1 MSRKSLSPLWGLKLT
16 HVAASNDLRPCSM
29 TLRSLRASQKNMYC
43 GSSLLWHY
51 IQLRLS
57 TMLLLLSNCLLL
69 TLAYKSIKS
78 MLLPQNVLMFLYN
91 FNEFIESIKY
101 SSLCWL
107 EACKDWS

>member
-1 MSRKSLSPLWGLKLT
+1 
-16 HVAASNDLRPCSM
+16 
-29 TLRSLRASQKNMYC
+29 
-43 GSSLLWHY
+43 
-51 IQLRLS
+51 
-57 TMLLLLSNCLLL
+57 MLLLLSNCLLL

-78 MLLPQNVLMFLYN
+78 MLLPQNQLMFLYN